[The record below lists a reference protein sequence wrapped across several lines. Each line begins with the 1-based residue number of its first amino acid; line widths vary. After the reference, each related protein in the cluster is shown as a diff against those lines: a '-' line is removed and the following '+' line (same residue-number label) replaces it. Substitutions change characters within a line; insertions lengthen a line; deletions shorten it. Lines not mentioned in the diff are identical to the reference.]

1 MSRGTPHVVTCTVL
15 LGAADL
21 SLKVLGLR
29 RSVRLARRLA
39 GSASEASDAST
50 AERGEVMGIART
62 VATAAA
68 FYPGRAQCLEQ
79 SLALFL
85 LLRRRGIGADLRIGV
100 QPFPFSA
107 HAWVEHAGRP
117 INEREDYV
125 TRLAPFP
132 SLGG

>member
-39 GSASEASDAST
+39 GRTADAAP

>member
-1 MSRGTPHVVTCTVL
+1 MSTGAPHVVTCTVL
-15 LGAADL
+15 LAAADL
-21 SLKVLGLR
+21 SLKTLGLR
-29 RSVRLARRLA
+29 RSVKLARRLA
-39 GSASEASDAST
+39 RRSAEGSG
-50 AERGEVMGIART
+50 AERPQIAEIARN
-62 VATAAA
+62 VVTAAA

-85 LLRRRGIGADLRIGV
+85 LLRRRRIAAELRIGV
-100 QPFPFSA
+100 QPYPFSA
-107 HAWVEHAGRP
+107 HAWVEHEGRP